1 MAKKKLNLPNKLTLF
16 RFFMVPVFILAMYFI
31 PDSHWVVR
39 NCVGAGIFLICSLT
53 DLFDGKIARKYNL
66 ITDFGKFLDP
76 LADKFIVISAMTM
89 IFYLDFYSH
98 LRSYFVFVFIVVM
111 LREFAVTGLRL
122 VIANKGVVLPAKP
135 LGKIKTSLQMTFI
148 MTALLE
154 PVIYRIFGI
163 LPYIEGNTEFLA
175 MFPPLTL
182 LTMAGAFV
190 FTLWSGIDYFVS
202 CGSYIDPEK

>member
-1 MAKKKLNLPNKLTLF
+1 MAKFKLNLPNYLTLF
-16 RFFMVPVFILAMYFI
+16 RFFMVPVLILAMYFI
-31 PDSHWVVR
+31 PDSHWIVR
-39 NCVGAGIFLICSLT
+39 NCVAAGIFLICSLT

-89 IFYLDFYSH
+89 IFYLDFYKH
-98 LRSYFVFVFIVVM
+98 LRSFFVFVFIVVM

-122 VIANKGVVLPAKP
+122 LISNKGVVLPAKP
-135 LGKIKTSLQMTFI
+135 LGKIKTALQMPFI

-154 PVIYRIFGI
+154 PVIYRCFGI
-163 LPYIEGNTEFLA
+163 LPCIEGSTEFLSVY
-175 MFPPLTL
+175 PPLTL

>member
-1 MAKKKLNLPNKLTLF
+1 M
-16 RFFMVPVFILAMYFI
+16 
-31 PDSHWVVR
+31 
-39 NCVGAGIFLICSLT
+39 
-53 DLFDGKIARKYNL
+53 
-66 ITDFGKFLDP
+66 
-76 LADKFIVISAMTM
+76 
-89 IFYLDFYSH
+89 
-98 LRSYFVFVFIVVM
+98 
-111 LREFAVTGLRL
+111 
-122 VIANKGVVLPAKP
+122 IANKGVVLPAKP